1 MLGTM
6 MNDIDTT
13 TRVLTLEFNRRI
25 SDSWSV
31 HLEAIALLDVDNTD
45 LSYTTRRDSFIE
57 MNLIYNH

>member
-45 LSYTTRRDSFIE
+45 LSYTTRRDSFVE
-57 MNLIYNH
+57 LNAHYNF

>member
-1 MLGTM
+1 M

-45 LSYTTRRDSFIE
+45 LSCTTRRDSFIE
-57 MNLIYNH
+57 MNAHYNF

>member
-1 MLGTM
+1 MLASM

-13 TRVLTLEFNRRI
+13 TRVLTFEFNRRI

-45 LSYTTRRDSFIE
+45 LSYPTRRDSFIE
-57 MNLIYNH
+57 LNLIYNH